1 MSNTLSK
8 RQTLHP
14 SRIAQFCKLGQ
25 CSMYLFHEYVDGFFD
40 NATVDDVPLSPLYA
54 ETGMQFEQSQLE
66 ALLKKDIYS
75 VGTDE
80 SPDSL
85 NFDEHWNGDANK
97 DMKRIQELVEHVQ
110 DGTISQPVVLY
121 QTPLEVKVGVW
132 PVRSEVDIVI
142 LYPTESGVSIRIV
155 EIKSATTAKTHH
167 QMQAAVYLLQFEN
180 LLDTEAELSASI
192 VAQDS
197 PLSAVVTSS
206 GICLDR
212 LETFEHDTRKNDIS
226 LLVEENGTF
235 DELLYDADPSDPPNN
250 RIDARCEGCSKQAK
264 CFARGVTTHGLELL
278 GTFGLSEGVQES
290 LRGFGITKIDD
301 IVDLYALPTDGKE
314 RKPYEYENLEPKDP
328 DKVRRIQRETEISNL
343 ADLAQVAHRFLRE
356 IDPEFNAGWKRT
368 ADNVGPWSE
377 YLVGSGSNL
386 PEDNPYDEHWDEPW
400 DEYPRKSLIRIY
412 PYVQVDHV
420 RDRVVLLA
428 AKVTSTQHEEK
439 TDNDGVFVIACPDG
453 LPDDHDD
460 AADEEKRLLEDF
472 FEKLATAVD
481 QVAPDLVGNPDH
493 GSNDGYIHLYPYSN
507 SQRDALMDAVKRHD
521 NLYGSEAIQ
530 TMLGFR
536 ADIDQEAVSILQD
549 DFRQR
554 HALRYPGLGIV
565 QTATQFFGGT
575 DFSWENARNGGTP
588 LKTVF
593 AEGFFEVAVPFEK
606 WGDRIVPKFDHGYQV
621 PDADGNDYYKN
632 HYPILGRHQDALPL
646 EYIWGC
652 DELNRMKSDWADNQ
666 ETRDR
671 IIRFRHHTDGN
682 SERISLDDIEDMVE
696 ALCGAYQHIER
707 CIGGKDAFTPKE
719 TIDIGNLA
727 NLSLGNSTLQSTV
740 VEYQNLEF
748 GTRQRDRE
756 NHYRKSLAERVA
768 AGRAIPFECNRTP
781 DDDDRQINGQII
793 RDIGDGPDSGLQA
806 ETPLAIESGDMIVM
820 TPLLQHSKGSYE
832 ERVEKPQ
839 NYANSVLGFVNHV
852 DTNAGTVNVS
862 VPWQYRRSGEPCMVW
877 HKGWTN
883 DPDEVEDNVEI
894 VQDGTAWVLDPA
906 VDDFSGS
913 RARQAIKYA
922 RQNDIHNRLLDLYD
936 HNQQNAL
943 QYSTPFCSQ
952 SDLKLFLND
961 FDDIMDES
969 TNKKQKNF
977 VKHVN
982 HSVVVAQGPPG
993 TGKTSYGQAPATLGR
1008 AYAFEQENQAFG
1020 GVVSAHSNTAVDE
1033 AAEAV
1038 ADAHKRLMEQKNI
1051 LTDLR
1056 LIRVRSA
1063 GERLNHSNSNFE
1075 DLQYYEDRSRLRELW
1090 EETMNSDEA
1099 EQVIFFTTPV
1109 TLRNLVEAVAPIID
1123 EDVNDLTLGNEDN
1136 VDALIR
1142 SGDAR
1147 VFDYALID
1155 EASMMDLP
1163 LLFLLGAFLRE
1174 SRQLMLI
1181 GDHRQMRPIQSHDW
1195 ESEDRKTIEEHT
1207 PSLSVLNLMRFLRGQ
1222 TDDDETLEYL
1232 EREPPKWSN
1241 PDSVLPI
1248 VQFDTTYRFT
1258 TPMANLLTELFY
1270 HKDELDLSSGV
1281 DRPLI
1286 PDLTGNPGLP
1296 DWARAALDPEPRV
1309 TLLLHDDDQFTKDSP
1324 VEEAITNTLL
1334 EALPV
1339 TSKQN
1344 AGQNDVTA
1352 GVVVPFR
1359 LQRRRMQDSSPQGV
1373 TADTVERFQG
1383 DEKDVMVLSMT
1394 AGNQGYVN
1402 SRADFLLDENRFNV
1416 GISRMK
1422 RKVFIIASKSIFRA
1436 ISPEVSEYERQKA
1449 WKKLYQVLQVGQRD
1463 PDCKTT
1469 FTRSEVPDLAAG
1481 REVNLEV
1488 YTGFCD

>member
-1 MSNTLSK
+1 MSKTRSK

-40 NATVDDVPLSPLYA
+40 NADVDDVPLSPLYA

-66 ALLKKDIYS
+66 ALLKKDVYS
-75 VGTDE
+75 VGTDQ
-80 SPDSL
+80 SPGSL
-85 NFDEHWNGDANK
+85 NFDETWQGDTK
-97 DMKRIQELVEHVQ
+97 RDMQRIQELVEHVE
-110 DGTISQPVVLY
+110 DGTVNRPVVLY
-121 QTPLEVKVGVW
+121 QTPLEVDVGVW
-132 PVRSEVDIVI
+132 PVRSEVDVVI
-142 LYPTESGVSIRIV
+142 LYPTESGVGIRVIEV
-155 EIKSATTAKTHH
+155 KSATTAKTHH
-167 QMQAAVYLLQFEN
+167 QMQAAVYVLQFEN
-180 LLDTEAELSASI
+180 LLDVEAEITATI

-197 PLSAVVTSS
+197 PLSAIVTPS
-206 GICLDR
+206 GLRLDR
-212 LETFEHDTRKNDIS
+212 LGTFELETRKNDID
-226 LLVEENGTF
+226 LLLEENGTL
-235 DELLYDADPSDPPNN
+235 DELLYDADPNDPPNN

-264 CFARGVTTHGLELL
+264 CFARGVTNHGLELL

-290 LRGFGITKIDD
+290 LREFGITEIDD
-301 IVDLYALPTDGKE
+301 IVDLYELPTDGWA
-314 RKPYEYENLEPKDP
+314 RKPYRYDHIEPRDP
-328 DKVRRIQRETEISNL
+328 DKVRDIQRETEISNL

-356 IDPEFNAGWKRT
+356 TDPEFNSQWERT
-368 ADNVGPWSE
+368 AGGVGPWSE
-377 YLVGSGSNL
+377 YLIGTGSNL
-386 PEDNPYDEHWDEPW
+386 PDDDPSMKGW

-428 AKVTSTQHEEK
+428 AKVTSTRYEEE
-439 TDNDGVFVIACPDG
+439 TGDGGVFVIARPTG
-453 LPDDHDD
+453 LPDDHDV

-472 FEKLATAVD
+472 FEKLANAVD
-481 QVAPDLVGNPDH
+481 QVAPDLSGNTGH
-493 GSNDGYIHLYPYSN
+493 GSDGGYIHLYPYSN

-521 NLYGSEAIQ
+521 KLYGSEAIQ

-575 DFSWENARNGGTP
+575 DFSWEDTRSSGTP
-588 LKTVF
+588 LKTTF
-593 AEGFFEVAVPFEK
+593 AEGFFEVGVPFK
-606 WGDRIVPKFDHGYQV
+606 KQGDHIVPRFDQGYQV
-621 PDADGNDYYKN
+621 PDANGKDYFKS
-632 HYPILGRHQDALPL
+632 HYPILGRHQDGLPL

-652 DELNRMKSDWADNQ
+652 DELDRMKPDWADDQ

-671 IIRFRHHTDGN
+671 IIRFRHHTDEQ
-682 SERISLDDIEDMVE
+682 SKRISLDDIEEMIE
-696 ALCGAYQHIER
+696 AVCGAYQHIER
-707 CIGGKDAFTPKE
+707 SIDGKDAFTPKE
-719 TIDIGNLA
+719 AIDIGNLA

-768 AGRAIPFECNRTP
+768 AGRAIPFECIRTP
-781 DDDDRQINGQII
+781 EDDDRQINGRII

-806 ETPLAIESGDMIVM
+806 ETPLAIEAGDMVVM
-820 TPLLQHSKGSYE
+820 TPLREQPDGSYE
-832 ERVEKPQ
+832 ETVEKPA

-852 DTNAGTVNVS
+852 NTTAGTVSVS
-862 VPWQYRRSGEPCMVW
+862 APWRYRRRGEPCMVW

-883 DPDEVEDNVEI
+883 DSDELEDNIEL

-913 RARQAIKYA
+913 RARQAIRYA

-936 HNQQNAL
+936 HNQQTAL

-952 SDLKLFLND
+952 SALQSFLTE
-961 FDDIMDES
+961 FDDVMDES
-969 TNKKQKNF
+969 TNKKQKKF
-977 VKHVN
+977 VKQVN

-993 TGKTSYGQAPATLGR
+993 TGKTSYGQAPAALGR
-1008 AYAFEQENQAFG
+1008 AYAFEQKEESFG

-1038 ADAHKRLMEQKNI
+1038 ADAHERLMDQKGM
-1051 LTDLR
+1051 LDDLR

-1063 GERLNHSNSNFE
+1063 GERLSHSNPNFE

-1090 EETMNSDEA
+1090 EETMASDEA

-1109 TLRNLVEAVAPIID
+1109 TLRNLTDAVASIID
-1123 EDVNDLTLGNEDN
+1123 EDVDDITLDNEDN

-1232 EREPPKWSN
+1232 EREPPQWSN
-1241 PDSVLPI
+1241 PDNVLPL

-1258 TPMANLLTELFY
+1258 TPMADLETELFY
-1270 HKDELDLSSGV
+1270 QKDNLSLSSGV
-1281 DRPLI
+1281 NRPLI
-1286 PDLTGNPGLP
+1286 PDVTGASGLP
-1296 DWARAALDPEPRV
+1296 NWAQAALDPEPRV

-1334 EALPV
+1334 EALPIA
-1339 TSKQN
+1339 SDQS
-1344 AGQNDVTA
+1344 AGSDDVTA

-1359 LQRRRMQDSSPQGV
+1359 LQRRRMQDSIPQGV

-1436 ISPEVSEYERQKA
+1436 ISPDIKDYERQKA
-1449 WKKLYQVLQVGQRD
+1449 WKKLYQLLGVADRQ
-1463 PDCKTT
+1463 PDGEATLT
-1469 FTRSEVPDLAAG
+1469 QSEVPELAAG
-1481 REVNLEV
+1481 RKVNLEV
-1488 YTGFCD
+1488 YTGFSD